1 VRRRGL
7 FALVVVAAAG
17 IVWPAVGGAQG
28 AAPGPKLG
36 PLEYE
41 GWRQYSTHCAR
52 CHGQDVLGN
61 PVAADLLKS
70 VGAGGPMA
78 EHDAF
83 VAVVKS
89 GRVNRGMPAF
99 ASVLTDAQID
109 AIYAYVKGRA
119 DGKIPA
125 GRPVRAGK

>member
-1 VRRRGL
+1 VRRGIL
-7 FALVVVAAAG
+7 FAVVIVAAG
-17 IVWPAVGGAQG
+17 MVWPAVGRAQG
-28 AAPGPKLG
+28 ATPGPKLG

-70 VGAGGPMA
+70 VGPGGPVA
-78 EHDAF
+78 DHDAF
-83 VAVVKS
+83 VSVVKL
-89 GRVNRGMPAF
+89 GRPSRGMPAF

-109 AIYAYVKGRA
+109 AMYAYVKGRA
-119 DGKIPA
+119 DGKIPP
-125 GRPVRAGK
+125 GRPVRAGA